1 MRLSVAEAAA
11 RLGISPR
18 AVRDRLQRGEL
29 KGELVSA
36 RSGAT
41 WLVDWSGEADE
52 ASADLL
58 DLIGETVSESV
69 GETMRETVA
78 PLVARAD
85 ELARENEQLRAQVAA
100 LEVAADEAE
109 TDDSA
114 ADVAPNEASRSWWK
128 R

>member
-41 WLVDWSGEADE
+41 WLVDWTGEADE
-52 ASADLL
+52 ANADLL
-58 DLIGETVSESV
+58 ASICETVSESV
-69 GETMRETVA
+69 GETVA
-78 PLVARAD
+78 PIVARAD
-85 ELARENEQLRAQVAA
+85 TLARENEQLRAQVAA

-114 ADVAPNEASRSWWK
+114 ADAAPNEASRSWWK

>member
-58 DLIGETVSESV
+58 GLIGETVSESV
-69 GETMRETVA
+69 GKTVA

-100 LEVAADEAE
+100 LEIAADEAE

-114 ADVAPNEASRSWWK
+114 AADVAPDEASRSWWK

>member
-1 MRLSVAEAAA
+1 MRLSVTEASA

-36 RSGAT
+36 KSGAT
-41 WLVDWSGEADE
+41 WLVDWPGEADE

-58 DLIGETVSESV
+58 DLIGAAVCESV
-69 GETMRETVA
+69 GETVA

-100 LEVAADEAE
+100 LEVVADETE
-109 TDDSA
+109 TENSA
-114 ADVAPNEASRSWWK
+114 ADAAPNEASRNWWK

>member
-1 MRLSVAEAAA
+1 MRLSVTEAAA

-18 AVRDRLQRGEL
+18 AVRDRLQRGAL

-36 RSGAT
+36 KSGAT
-41 WLVDWSGEADE
+41 WLVDWSDEADE
-52 ASADLL
+52 ASADLR
-58 DLIGETVSESV
+58 DLICGAVIESV
-69 GETMRETVA
+69 GETVA
-78 PLVARAD
+78 PIVARAD

-114 ADVAPNEASRSWWK
+114 ADVAPGEVSRSWWK